1 MRFAHKLAVLR
12 AFQSPSFRRIKKISV
27 LAFLFLSGALLALI
41 FGAWTYYV
49 RSNEIAEDVLARIFH
64 ETAADGETGMRN
76 G

>member
-41 FGAWTYYV
+41 FGAWTYYQGNRTNAIV
-49 RSNEIAEDVLARIFH
+49 VDS
-64 ETAADGETGMRN
+64 RN
-76 G
+76 SR